1 METKGLAFPK
11 EPTKRKRNH
20 SQRDRAREARE
31 MEIELDALLSA
42 HVIAR
47 DGNICNWCEKG
58 NRQLFSSH
66 ILPKGAYARLRFE
79 PCNLMS
85 LCYGC
90 HLGNRGWHKDPMRAR
105 EWFDKKYP
113 GRYEQLQIAARNSPK
128 VDLKL
133 LLTVWRADSGRV
145 G

>member
-1 METKGLAFPK
+1 MAIDYSESKLAKPT
-11 EPTKRKRNH
+11 PTKRKRNH
-20 SQRDRAREARE
+20 SQKNKTRELRE

-47 DGNICNWCEKG
+47 DGGICNWCEKG
-58 NRQLFSSH
+58 NRRLFASH
-66 ILPKGAYARLRFE
+66 VLPKGSTGRLRFE
-79 PCNLMS
+79 PLNLMS

-90 HLGNRGWHKDPMRAR
+90 HLGARGWHKDPMRAK
-105 EWFDKKYP
+105 EWFDGKYP

-133 LLTVWRADSGRV
+133 LLTVWRGSL
-145 G
+145 